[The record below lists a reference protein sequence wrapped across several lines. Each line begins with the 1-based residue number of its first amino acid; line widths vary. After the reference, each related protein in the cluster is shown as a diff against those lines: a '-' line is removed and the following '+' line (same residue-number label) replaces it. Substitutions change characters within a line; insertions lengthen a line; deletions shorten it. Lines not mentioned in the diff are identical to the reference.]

1 MKIIN
6 PSNELYFLPL
16 GGSGEIGMNLN
27 LYRYQGRWLMV
38 DLGVT
43 FSNDLGIEII
53 MPDTKYIE
61 AHLDK
66 LEGLVL
72 THGHEDHI
80 GAIPYLWQ
88 RLKCP
93 IYATPFT
100 AALVRGKLKEAG
112 LIDGV
117 KLIEIPLGGKVQ
129 LGSFEVEFVTLTHSI
144 PEPNALAIRTPA
156 GVVIHTGDWKI
167 DENPLVGKQTDKK
180 RLKEIGDEGVLA
192 LMCDSTNVFV
202 EGHTESEAKV
212 RESLIELIGRQK
224 NRVAVGLF
232 ASNVARLETCAMAA
246 QAHGRQAALIG
257 RSLIRMYEA
266 ACEVGY
272 LKNIPKF
279 LSEGEAMNMPRDKV
293 LMLCTGSQGEQR
305 AALSRIAQGS
315 HPRVS
320 FDSGDTVIFSSR
332 QIPGNELSISEL
344 KQKLKMNGV
353 QVISDGE
360 EFTHVSGHPA
370 REELLEMYKLV
381 RPQVLVPVHGEYAHM
396 HEQVELGLKAGI
408 PQAIVPFNGSLIR
421 LCPGKPEVIEEV
433 ANGRLCL
440 DGKRVVPLISNHLRE
455 RQFMMRDGIAV
466 VSLLIGRSNEIAEP
480 TLSFVGLTLN
490 QDEETRL
497 RQAVLL
503 ELAALIKEAEPE
515 MWFIDDKI
523 KALCK
528 TAVRRAVRAV
538 SGHKPFV
545 VTHIMRVDADV

>member
-1 MKIIN
+1 MKILN
-6 PSNELYFLPL
+6 PSEELYFLPL

-27 LYRYQGRWLMV
+27 LYRYQNRWLMV

-53 MPDTKYIE
+53 MPDTQFIE
-61 AHLDK
+61 AHTQN

-80 GAIPYLWQ
+80 GAIPYLWK
-88 RLKCP
+88 RFKCP

-100 AALVRGKLKEAG
+100 AALVRGKLKEVG

-144 PEPNALAIRTPA
+144 PEPNALVIRTPA
-156 GVVIHTGDWKI
+156 GVVVHTGDWKL
-167 DENPLVGKQTDKK
+167 DADPLVGEHTDKK

-212 RESLIELIGRQK
+212 RKSLIELVGRQK
-224 NRVAVGLF
+224 KRVAIGLF
-232 ASNVARLETCAMAA
+232 ASNVARLETCALAA
-246 QAHGRQAALIG
+246 QAHGRQAALVG

-266 ACEVGY
+266 AREVGY
-272 LKNIPKF
+272 LKDIPKF
-279 LSEGEAMNMPRDKV
+279 LSESEAMNMPRDKV

-305 AALSRIAQGS
+305 AALSRIAEGS
-315 HPRVS
+315 HPRVK
-320 FDSGDTVIFSSR
+320 FDEGDTVIFSSR

-344 KQKLKMNGV
+344 KQRLQMNGV

-370 REELLEMYKLV
+370 RDELIEMYNLV
-381 RPQVLVPVHGEYAHM
+381 RPQILVPVHGEHAHM
-396 HEQVELGLKAGI
+396 QEQAQLGLQSGI
-408 PQAIVPFNGSLIR
+408 PQALVPFNGSLIR
-421 LCPGKPEVIEEV
+421 LCPGKPEIIEEV

-440 DGKRVVPLISNHLRE
+440 DGTRVVPLISNHLRE
-455 RQFMMRDGIAV
+455 RQRLMRDGIAV
-466 VSLLIGRSNEIAEP
+466 VTLLVGRSNEIAEP
-480 TLSFVGLTLN
+480 IISFVGLTMN
-490 QDEETRL
+490 KEEENL
-497 RQAVLL
+497 LSQAVLL
-503 ELAALIKEAEPE
+503 EFAALIKDASSET
-515 MWFIDDKI
+515 WLIDDKI
-523 KALCK
+523 EKMSQ
-528 TAVRRAVRAV
+528 TAVRRAVRAL
-538 SGHKPFV
+538 SGHKPYV
-545 VTHIMRVDADV
+545 ITHIVRVDANV